1 MVMTAVLQVPYA
13 LGYTLARPGLEFTG
27 VIMNPEDS
35 QSYFAKMLQGYDG
48 RWLYTI
54 PFTTEEHAPAFV
66 GGFYLALGHL
76 ARALGWSL
84 EAMWLTARV
93 VADLILF
100 LAIFRFIAIFLQD
113 LRARWTAY
121 LLALFGSGLGW
132 LLFLLN
138 QPYWLDWFPVDFK
151 MPEAHV
157 FFAALTFPHVALG
170 MALILA
176 SFWFVKQAAGSGQQ
190 AASSRQQ
197 AVELL
202 YAIGA
207 GLANLALA
215 IVYPFLIYLVA
226 LTVGIYWLY
235 LVARA
240 RRVLWRQAI
249 TLAATFALP
258 APLVLYYASTLAT
271 NAVYRAWDAQSIT
284 LSPPLPHYLVA
295 YGVMVLLAVLLCRPL
310 TTDRRPQIADGGLRS
325 VVGGQETSF
334 LWVWVIA
341 VALLVYAPLNPQRR
355 FVEGVHVPLTILATV
370 GLCDT
375 VLPWLGQ
382 TRAFR
387 WLAARPRYSA
397 AGLERLA
404 IVAFLVFMS
413 LSNVYILASTSIT
426 AALQQPYP
434 LFRSRAEIEAVNWLR
449 EHTARDQVVL
459 GAYETGNYIAAH
471 AGNRVVLG
479 HWAETLDGENK
490 FDQVKDFYGAM
501 DDAVRRAL
509 LSRYRV
515 GFVWLGAQERKLG
528 GFDLERADYLEPVF
542 ANSEVTISQVHR

>member
-1 MVMTAVLQVPYA
+1 MNGVTYREWLIAFVIASSATLSLQVPYA

-76 ARALGWSL
+76 ARTLGWSL

-93 VADLILF
+93 VADLLLF
-100 LAIFRFIAIFLQD
+100 LAIFGFIAIFLQD

-132 LLFLLN
+132 LLFLLS

-170 MALILA
+170 MALILRV
-176 SFWFVKQAAGSGQQ
+176 SGLSSRQQAAG
-190 AASSRQQ
+190 SRQQ

-341 VALLVYAPLNPQRR
+341 VALLV
-355 FVEGVHVPLTILATV
+355 
-370 GLCDT
+370 
-375 VLPWLGQ
+375 
-382 TRAFR
+382 
-387 WLAARPRYSA
+387 
-397 AGLERLA
+397 
-404 IVAFLVFMS
+404 
-413 LSNVYILASTSIT
+413 
-426 AALQQPYP
+426 
-434 LFRSRAEIEAVNWLR
+434 
-449 EHTARDQVVL
+449 
-459 GAYETGNYIAAH
+459 
-471 AGNRVVLG
+471 
-479 HWAETLDGENK
+479 
-490 FDQVKDFYGAM
+490 
-501 DDAVRRAL
+501 
-509 LSRYRV
+509 
-515 GFVWLGAQERKLG
+515 
-528 GFDLERADYLEPVF
+528 
-542 ANSEVTISQVHR
+542 